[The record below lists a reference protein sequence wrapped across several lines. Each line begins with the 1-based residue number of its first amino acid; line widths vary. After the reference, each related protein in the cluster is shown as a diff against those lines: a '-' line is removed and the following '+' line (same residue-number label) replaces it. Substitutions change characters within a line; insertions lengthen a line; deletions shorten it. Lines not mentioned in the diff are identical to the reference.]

1 MNTPTTIIITGR
13 VTADLVLQAS
23 QNGNNTPYVQFS
35 IAVNKGYGDK
45 EHPNFYQCILYN
57 EAAQRIVN
65 AKVKKGSLIHIV
77 GDLDLVEFTR
87 NDGTKGISPKVTV
100 FDWSYLPSNKATSD
114 QEPNSGSNQSANN
127 GYQNNT
133 PPQNGYPANNCPPAN
148 NNGGRNHTA
157 GYHSNTNNAYGG
169 YPNRGYQ
176 YPPTDCGQNGLP
188 R

>member
-1 MNTPTTIIITGR
+1 MNTSATLITTGR
-13 VTADLVLQAS
+13 VTADFTLQSS

-35 IAVNKGYGDK
+35 LAVNKGYGDK
-45 EHPNFYQCILYN
+45 EHPNFYQCVLYN

-100 FDWSYLPSNKATSD
+100 FDWSYLPANRSSNDSEQPAGNTH
-114 QEPNSGSNQSANN
+114 QNPNN
-127 GYQNNT
+127 YPNNT
-133 PPQNGYPANNCPPAN
+133 LPQTGYPSNGYPPAGNQPGRNTSNGYPPNN
-148 NNGGRNHTA
+148 NNG
-157 GYHSNTNNAYGG
+157 S

-176 YPPTDCGQNGLP
+176 YPPMDCGQNGLP